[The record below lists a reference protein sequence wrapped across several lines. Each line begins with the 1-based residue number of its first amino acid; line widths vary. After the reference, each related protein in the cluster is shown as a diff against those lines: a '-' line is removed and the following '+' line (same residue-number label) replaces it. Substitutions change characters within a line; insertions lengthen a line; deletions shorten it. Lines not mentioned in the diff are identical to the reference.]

1 MLVGQRLG
9 LQWLAAPVTRFVIE
23 YPQAEC
29 DLYPGDLTVIA
40 LVVWRDLAT
49 FAPEATRQMLAQQYE
64 WLRQQANEENWDG
77 SILKQAVVAL
87 DKSRNF

>member
-1 MLVGQRLG
+1 M
-9 LQWLAAPVTRFVIE
+9 QWLARPVTTFVE
-23 YPQAEC
+23 RYPRAEC

-49 FAPEATRQMLAQQYE
+49 YAPDATRRMLAQDYG
-64 WLRQQANEENWDG
+64 WLRREADDDEWAG

-87 DKSRNF
+87 DDASGE